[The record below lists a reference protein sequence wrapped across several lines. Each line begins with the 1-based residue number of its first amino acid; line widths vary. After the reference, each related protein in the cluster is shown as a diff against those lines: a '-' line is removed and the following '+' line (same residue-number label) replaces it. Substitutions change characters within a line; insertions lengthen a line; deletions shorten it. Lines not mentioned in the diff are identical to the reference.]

1 MRLSYRQ
8 SVRSL
13 PPAELSGRIATMCE
27 IIDPGRYED
36 PLWFD
41 FHREL
46 ATYSVNPYA
55 FRHWSGEVV
64 RKGYEWTQC
73 VYGLDLLG
81 VVKPEARGLG
91 VGAGHEP
98 VIFWLADRVAHV
110 TATDLYGNEEW
121 KNSRDA
127 EGSADVLD
135 RPEHYCA
142 RPIARDRLT
151 FESADGTR
159 LPYPDASFDFCWSL
173 SSIEHFGGHAA
184 AAVAMREM
192 ARVTKPGGIVCVAT
206 EVMLRNKPHPEFFSR
221 GQFARYILRAS
232 PDLAPVGPM
241 HWSKPPREY
250 LDDPVI
256 LWGGVRRKRRHVV
269 MRDGSFVWTSA
280 IAFLRKGA
288 PNATPAWV
296 DYLRASLPPSTR
308 PQVRRPLYSI
318 VNFELHNDVLPET
331 ATELLRVTTPD
342 EPWSYAVEFALQR
355 DEPVEGRGLEVEIA
369 AHVRRHPVC
378 FGVLNAG
385 GTAFIG
391 HAMAE
396 PNQRAEPVKIVVPAG
411 PRLGSLVVRSGPDGG
426 SDVEFAIRSCKV
438 L

>member
-1 MRLSYRQ
+1 MRLSDRQ
-8 SVRSL
+8 SARSR
-13 PPAELSGRIATMCE
+13 PPAELSDRIATICE

-46 ATYSVNPYA
+46 STYSVDPYA
-55 FRHWSGEVV
+55 FRHCSGEVV

-73 VYGLDLLG
+73 IYGLDLLG
-81 VVKPEARGLG
+81 AIKPEARGLG

-110 TATDLYGNEEW
+110 TATDLYGNAEW
-121 KNSRDA
+121 QNSREA
-127 EGSADVLD
+127 EGSADVFE
-135 RPEHYCA
+135 RPEQYCA
-142 RPIARDRLT
+142 RPIAGDRFS

-159 LPYPDASFDFCWSL
+159 LPYADASFDFCWSL
-173 SSIEHFGGHAA
+173 SSIEHFGGHEAA
-184 AAVAMREM
+184 AEAMREM
-192 ARVTKPGGIVCVAT
+192 ARVTRPGGFVCVAT
-206 EVMLRNKPHPEFFSR
+206 EVMLSSWRHPEFFSR
-221 GQFARYILRAS
+221 RQFARHVLRAS
-232 PDLAPVGPM
+232 PDLTPVAPM
-241 HWSKPPREY
+241 NWSSPPREY

-288 PNATPAWV
+288 PNAAPAWV
-296 DYLRASLPPSTR
+296 DYLRASLPPRTR

-318 VNFELHNDVLPET
+318 VNFEPHNGVRPET

-342 EPWSYAVEFALQR
+342 KPWRYAVEFALQR
-355 DEPVEGRGLEVEIA
+355 DELVEGRGLEVEIA
-369 AHVRRHPVC
+369 AHVRGHPVC

-391 HAMAE
+391 QGMAA

-411 PRLGSLVVRSGPDGG
+411 LRLGSLVVRSGPDGG